1 MNKALHINFQTLK
14 LIFLL
19 QSKNSLKEQTS
30 LLLSLKEKGL

>member
-1 MNKALHINFQTLK
+1 MNKALHINFQTQ